1 MKSILFNFISLIIL
15 LQSSLKIAAVGEIQV
30 ANDCAVLYEILQEF
44 NAGPKDL
51 DFDKNVKGSC
61 CDDKIVVCDPHRG
74 VKRIA
79 ELKLRERGYNGFLS
93 DKFTKLVYLNYF
105 SISDNKITG
114 NIPKNIDDLVYLTKF
129 SLRNNSISGEIPDSI
144 GNMDGIFHMDFSD
157 NQLSGKLPDSLGNL
171 KQLQFL
177 ALRDN
182 KLEGYIPESFRGLTK
197 LSTFELSGNQGL
209 TGYAPLLDSITNC
222 TYANTNLC
230 VKEGAICD
238 NGAHLCS
245 EDEIKSTQ
253 ENNGFKDF
261 KEEDYGNS
269 NSNSNSSSGCN
280 CGSNKGNS
288 NSSSFFKKPLV
299 IIVIIIV
306 IGIAIFS
313 AYCIFK
319 GGKSEVE
326 EEMATMKPQLK
337 NPYTSTDYNRNG
349 YYY

>member
-15 LQSSLKIAAVGEIQV
+15 LQSSLKIAAVGKIEP
-30 ANDCAVLYEILQEF
+30 ANDCEVLYDILKEF
-44 NAGPKDL
+44 NAGENDLRFNPKDI
-51 DFDKNVKGSC
+51 GSC
-61 CDDKIVVCDPHRG
+61 CDDRIVVCDPHRG
-74 VKRIA
+74 IKRIA
-79 ELKLRERGYNGFLS
+79 ELKLRERGYTGFLS

-129 SLRNNSISGEIPDSI
+129 SLRNNSISGEIPESI

-238 NGAHLCS
+238 NGAQQCTE
-245 EDEIKSTQ
+245 EDIKRTQ

-269 NSNSNSSSGCN
+269 NSNSGCN
-280 CGSNKGNS
+280 CGSNKGSS
-288 NSSSFFKKPLV
+288 NDSSIFKKPLV
-299 IIVIIIV
+299 IIIIIIV
-306 IGIAIFS
+306 IAIVIFS
-313 AYCIFK
+313 ACFIFR
-319 GGKSEVE
+319 GGKSEEE